1 MENGYYEGI
10 INQVSPRL
18 ALCDIP
24 ELKTTIKIGGKFLK
38 KALDGDKVL
47 LKVKDNKYG
56 FVQRVIERNKRS
68 LTGQIQIGKGYA
80 FIKPWNTNLYKDFF
94 VDKKYIGDVKDGDV
108 VEFEY
113 LGWGKK
119 DRSPKAKVIKPIYN
133 ASETQYMMYK
143 LDLPTKFPSEVVEE
157 VKNITLTKNDFI
169 GRSQKLKKEMKAL
182 GEDLVEVRHAQ
193 EKSSQKMDLIVKEL
207 KRTAG
212 MEEVMTLRKYVDLW
226 NPLNFV
232 TQRDVERVVEAK
244 LGEKKRVEKTKG
256 DE

>member
-1 MENGYYEGI
+1 MAEQKQEAQPGFDQAKLYVWI
-10 INQVSPRL
+10 
-18 ALCDIP
+18 
-24 ELKTTIKIGGKFLK
+24 
-38 KALDGDKVL
+38 KALESKV
-47 LKVKDNKYG
+47 N
-56 FVQRVIERNKRS
+56 N
-68 LTGQIQIGKGYA
+68 LTRE
-80 FIKPWNTNLYKDFF
+80 
-94 VDKKYIGDVKDGDV
+94 VDV
-108 VEFEY
+108 
-113 LGWGKK
+113 L
-119 DRSPKAKVIKPIYN
+119 
-133 ASETQYMMYK
+133 
-143 LDLPTKFPSEVVEE
+143 
-157 VKNITLTKNDFI
+157 KNDFI